1 MGYMSMI
8 ISLKVSDTQSEI
20 ARKIGNALLPDIRKY
35 MQESMR
41 LIMTGLPGI
50 VNSAITGSYEYA
62 SLLGGALRY
71 ELGIPDA
78 GAKIAGLLD
87 VWSQNIDVN
96 YTPPIVNKS
105 GTISSKFSVSMI
117 KIDFGDVLYTPYAQV
132 YDTERGY
139 NLPWLQW
146 LLLEGNQVLI
156 QDYVVVVGRSPRS
169 RTGMATMREE
179 AGGSWSVPMRYAG
192 TMSDNWITRSLSDA
206 SKEIEQFIIKVLDR

>member
-1 MGYMSMI
+1 MR
-8 ISLKVSDTQSEI
+8 ISLKVLDTQSDI
-20 ARKIGNALLPDIRKY
+20 ARKIGNALLPDVRRY
-35 MQESMR
+35 MQESMK
-41 LIMTGLPGI
+41 LIRTGLPGI

-78 GAKIAGLLD
+78 ATKVAGLLD
-87 VWSQNIDVN
+87 IWSQNIDVN
-96 YTPPIVNKS
+96 YTQPIVNKS

-117 KIDFGDVLYTPYAQV
+117 KIDFGDVLYTPFAQV

-179 AGGSWSVPMRYAG
+179 AGASWSVPMRYAG

-206 SKEIEQFIIKVLDR
+206 SKEIEQFITKVLDR